1 MFSLSHRQFRGDLA
15 LAAGQSGFFF
25 LSKEVNLAGVC
36 QNQCFCIWGPSCLFF
51 FSFCCM
57 PWPVCGG
64 KKTTWRSLF
73 FPSTMSTGLGSW
85 YQYPLNPQPP
95 WPSSSLKWS
104 QIKLMQHWF
113 QLTAYSWSQES
124 WELRFSCM
132 RVEDDVGPPTGASGR
147 ISTLHICLSLA
158 VVIGFKN
165 SHVQLRSS
173 TPVWRPVRF
182 AFVFLP
188 LLWACSNPLF

>member
-51 FSFCCM
+51 SFAFCCM

-113 QLTAYSWSQES
+113 QLTAYSLQVKSRKLGVALLVHES
-124 WELRFSCM
+124 GGWCRTPHRSLRKNFHT
-132 RVEDDVGPPTGASGR
+132 PYLFITGCGDW
-147 ISTLHICLSLA
+147 L
-158 VVIGFKN
+158 
-165 SHVQLRSS
+165 
-173 TPVWRPVRF
+173 
-182 AFVFLP
+182 
-188 LLWACSNPLF
+188 